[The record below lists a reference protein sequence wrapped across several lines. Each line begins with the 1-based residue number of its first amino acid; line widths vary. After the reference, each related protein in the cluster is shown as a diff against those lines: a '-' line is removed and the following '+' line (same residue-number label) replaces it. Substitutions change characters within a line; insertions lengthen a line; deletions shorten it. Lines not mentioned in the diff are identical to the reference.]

1 MAKDGGKAKREDR
14 MSGSM
19 KRLFSPPEESHDA
32 KRPRT
37 TSPLTTGA
45 VIMSRSLKERNYI
58 TEPEKTPSLPTECS
72 AGCYDKSV
80 GHSQGTELI
89 LNDGRSAI
97 ISVQSVSS
105 LSLGQEKK
113 PQQEHDEQDSGFT
126 LITEQTA
133 AEAETS
139 RKLHTSVEK
148 DTPNAHVHETS
159 AQAITPAL
167 HGGSKEREVHPNV
180 KETIRTS
187 KKVGDGDQKTQD
199 QEQNG
204 SMTFSFIFT

>member
-1 MAKDGGKAKREDR
+1 MAKDGGKAKREHR
-14 MSGSM
+14 TFGSM

-45 VIMSRSLKERNYI
+45 VIMSRSLKERNSI
-58 TEPEKTPSLPTECS
+58 TEPEKTPSLPTERS
-72 AGCYDKSV
+72 AGCYDRSV

-167 HGGSKEREVHPNV
+167 HRGSKEREVHPNV

-204 SMTFSFIFT
+204 GMTFSLIFT